1 MKTELSFE
9 SADTKKL
16 LTKLDFE
23 YFLQHNIGEE
33 KYPRSSIDQIYA
45 SFKRKS
51 AELKERSRENHAQ
64 LHLFA
69 EGQVRKMFTGGLL
82 TTLFHL
88 NDMRGHTLVDFV
100 GIGDNWAYFN
110 HWQKRHKGMVQ
121 RQRAWSLIVPFGSVL
136 AIVLALLKVLE
147 YAGVLHSPT

>member
-1 MKTELSFE
+1 MKTDLIFDN
-9 SADTKKL
+9 ADTKKL

-23 YFLQHNIGEE
+23 YFLQRNIGDE
-33 KYPRSSIDQIYA
+33 KYPQTSIDLIYA
-45 SFKRKS
+45 SFNRKS
-51 AELKERSRENHAQ
+51 VELKERARENRAQ
-64 LHLFA
+64 LHLYA

-88 NDMRGHTLVDFV
+88 NDMRKQTLVDFV
-100 GIGDNWAYFN
+100 AIGDNWAYFN
-110 HWQKRHKGMVQ
+110 HWQKRHKSMVQ

-147 YAGVLHSPT
+147 YVGVLHSPT